1 MNNETKKLIQ
11 ELKKTQSNDQKW
23 TLLIKYLEKTT

>member
-1 MNNETKKLIQ
+1 MNNETKKLLI

-23 TLLIKYLEKTT
+23 VILMKYLEKTQ

>member
-1 MNNETKKLIQ
+1 MNNETKKLLI

-23 TLLIKYLEKTT
+23 VILMKYL